1 MTRVALATTGLTKR
15 FGSVTAVEGVDLRV
29 EAGEIYGFLGLN
41 GAGKS
46 TTIRLLLGMLRPT
59 AGHAEVLGVRT
70 GPGRPSPWHRVGY
83 LVEGAAAYP
92 ELTVRENLT
101 VAGWLHGIID
111 ARPAASA
118 LERLGLG
125 SYADRPARALST
137 GNLQRLALARALLH
151 DPELVI
157 LDEPITGL
165 DPAGVVEV
173 RDLIRSLARDRGTT
187 VFMSS
192 HILTEVDRIA
202 TRVGIVHRGRLIEE
216 LSTTELD
223 RRRRRRL
230 QVATRDTGAAER
242 ILRGA
247 GFEPVAVAEP
257 ASGVV
262 LELADGRAV
271 DHPDE
276 VARLLVSG
284 GAPPVRLVIV
294 RDDMERVFLALTGDA
309 PAPGGAG

>member
-70 GPGRPSPWHRVGY
+70 GPGCPSPWHRVGY

-101 VAGWLHGIID
+101 VAGWLHGIAD
-111 ARPAASA
+111 ARPVASA

-125 SYADRPARALST
+125 PYADRPARALST

-173 RDLIRSLARDRGTT
+173 RDLIRSLVRDRGAT

-202 TRVGIVHRGRLIEE
+202 TRVGIVHQGRLIEE

-223 RRRRRRL
+223 RRRHRRL
-230 QVATRDTGAAER
+230 QVETRDTGAAER

-247 GFEPVAVAEP
+247 GFHPVAVAEP